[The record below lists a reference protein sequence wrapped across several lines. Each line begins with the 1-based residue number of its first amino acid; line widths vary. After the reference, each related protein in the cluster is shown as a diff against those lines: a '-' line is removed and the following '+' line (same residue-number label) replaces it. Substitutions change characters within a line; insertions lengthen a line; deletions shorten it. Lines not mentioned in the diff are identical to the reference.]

1 MLGNPSRFV
10 RFDILVDRSGR
21 RHDRLVFLTPLPQ
34 YLRLVVSIIPVKV
47 SGDVGP
53 TDCLDAV
60 ITWALEE
67 NAIDLRDGDALVVAQ
82 KIVSKAEG
90 RIIDLDAIKP
100 SAKAKRLGSRLKK
113 DPRIVELILQ
123 ESKEIVRMQN
133 GIIITETRHGFVC
146 ANSGV
151 DQSNLSTAG
160 AVLLPVDPDK
170 SARKLRQHFQR
181 AGKDVAVIVTDT
193 FGRPFREGQVNVA
206 IGVAG
211 MRPIKSYID
220 KEDMFGKKLHVT
232 EIAVADE
239 IASAAEL
246 VMGKSGGVP
255 VAIVRGYDYEKS
267 EKSSSKELA
276 RKKKNDLFR
285 R

>member
-10 RFDILVDRSGR
+10 GFDIRLDRSGC
-21 RHDRLVFLTPLPQ
+21 RHDRLVFLTLLLQ
-34 YLRLVVSIIPVKV
+34 YLRLAVSIIPVKV

-53 TDCLDAV
+53 ADCLDAV
-60 ITWALEE
+60 IGRALEE
-67 NAIDLRDGDALVVAQ
+67 NAVDLRDGDALIVAQ

-90 RIIDLDAIKP
+90 RIIDLEAIKP
-100 SAKAKRLGSRLKK
+100 SAKAKRLGRRLKK

-160 AVLLPVDPDK
+160 AVLLPIDPDK

-220 KEDMFGKKLHVT
+220 KKDMFGKKLHVT
-232 EIAVADE
+232 EIAIADE

-246 VMGKSGGVP
+246 VMGKTGGVP

-267 EKSSSKELA
+267 EKSSSKELV

-285 R
+285 C

>member
-1 MLGNPSRFV
+1 MAL
-10 RFDILVDRSGR
+10 
-21 RHDRLVFLTPLPQ
+21 
-34 YLRLVVSIIPVKV
+34 SIIPVKIA
-47 SGDVGP
+47 GDIRP
-53 TDCLDAV
+53 RDRLDAV
-60 ITWALEE
+60 IEKALGE
-67 NAIDLRDGDALVVAQ
+67 NSVDLQDGDILVVAQ

-90 RIIDLDAIKP
+90 RVIDLDTIKP
-100 SAKAKRLGSRLKK
+100 SAKARRLANALNK
-113 DPRIVELILQ
+113 DSKIVELILR
-123 ESKEIVRMQN
+123 ESREIVRVQN

-170 SARKLRQHFQR
+170 SARKLRRHFLQSGR
-181 AGKDVAVIVTDT
+181 DIAVIITDT

-211 MRPIKSYID
+211 IRPIKSYIG
-220 KEDMFGKKLHVT
+220 KKDMFGKKLHVT

-255 VAIVRGYDYEKS
+255 VAIVRGYGYEKTG
-267 EKSSSKELA
+267 SSSRALV

-285 R
+285 H